1 AFEELARSD
10 EVHDGGLQIGE
21 GRPGQAGA
29 AEDRVDRAVDLL
41 DDRVDRGLVEQV
53 ERDRRLDR
61 RRDRLHVERGD
72 VRTELVTDARHL
84 FAHAGRG
91 AGDDRVLA
99 FVSENVV
106 HWTET
111 NYAVGSPPPGY
122 EGCATWTSGTPRR

>member
-1 AFEELARSD
+1 
-10 EVHDGGLQIGE
+10 
-21 GRPGQAGA
+21 
-29 AEDRVDRAVDLL
+29 
-41 DDRVDRGLVEQV
+41 GLVEQV

-84 FAHAGRG
+84 LAHTGRG

-99 FVSENVV
+99 FVTENVV

-111 NYAVGSPPPGY
+111 NYAVASPPPGC
-122 EGCATWTSGTPRR
+122 EGGARPGHRVHHGDDRQQRRRPTADRRHVRVRRSRRVPV